1 MDELEEELYREVNR
15 IELAINSFNAARPR
29 RWMAKHGG
37 LMCGPLRSSEYRKA
51 AKRYRE
57 IRQKA
62 VELLKSTDLSSNG
75 TNLSNG

>member
-1 MDELEEELYREVNR
+1 MDELEEEVYREINR

-29 RWMAKHGG
+29 WWMCKHGG

-57 IRQKA
+57 IRQKV
-62 VELLKSTDLSSNG
+62 VELLSE
-75 TNLSNG
+75 